1 MSNQPLSEPSEN
13 RRRPHFGQQ
22 ETIQDL
28 LDASKRPTRSV
39 PIRRAF
45 VQGGTQQKPVP
56 GPLATFVTR
65 HDEAALDL
73 YLLFRAVTS
82 REPWN
87 SAREAGVWARA
98 IGVAID
104 DDHLNQPAVSRV
116 FRRLDEQHQLVSRE
130 RSKRRL
136 ETTALLEDGSREQYT
151 APSRDYFRWPYAYWT
166 DEWYLQ
172 LSMPAKAVLLIGM
185 SLKPGFILP
194 LTQVRNWYGI
204 SDDTASKGI
213 AELKRNR
220 LMIARPGRERD
231 WLTGPGWRHEMNY
244 YLSSPF
250 HRRSNGG
257 GPTFEEFLTQLDP

>member
-1 MSNQPLSEPSEN
+1 MSEQPSGDLSDKS
-13 RRRPHFGQQ
+13 RKPHFGQQ
-22 ETIQDL
+22 ETIKDL

-56 GPLATFVTR
+56 GPLATFVAR

-73 YLLFRAVTS
+73 YLLFRAVAS

-98 IGVAID
+98 LGVAID
-104 DDHLNQPAVSRV
+104 DDHLNRPAASRV
-116 FRRLDEQHQLVSRE
+116 FRRLDEQHNLVSRK

-136 ETTALLEDGSREQYT
+136 ETTALLEDGSREPYT
-151 APSRDYFRWPYAYWT
+151 APSRDYFRLPYAYWL
-166 DEWYLQ
+166 DDWYLR

-204 SDDTASKGI
+204 SDDTASKGL
-213 AELKRNR
+213 AELKRSK
-220 LMIARPGRERD
+220 LMTARPGRERD

-244 YLSSPF
+244 YLSPPF
-250 HRRSNGG
+250 HRRRKGG
-257 GPTFEEFLTQLDP
+257 EPTFDDFMTELGL